1 MLRHNEKALFLK
13 RSTTLPVKEEG
24 FTFTLLESIFIIS

>member
-13 RSTTLPVKEEG
+13 RSTTLLIKEEG
-24 FTFTLLESIFIIS
+24 FCFHPF